1 MLLLFTPAFAGLI
14 DSLTADERQVELCR
28 AVAAPAEEAFDF
40 KKASGIWDACL
51 AEAKRTEATG
61 AVALLQDR
69 VALSKARARAA
80 EWRTSDPNR
89 YALEVLSVAADL
101 RSLDLYGSDVATLFR
116 AWMNTEAGKGRLEP
130 MRTVTVV
137 WQDTPADAAKG
148 ASELFRRY
156 LQDLGLKWADPGTP
170 EVDVIVYASLTTG
183 AVDPATTGPAGSLK
197 RAEAQI
203 EADRVRFRTIDATTD
218 GFRVK
223 VTSEE
228 PEAEVAAEAALDGV
242 CQRAAARVLGQ
253 VLREVFP

>member
-1 MLLLFTPAFAGLI
+1 MLLLVAPAFAGLI

-69 VALSKARARAA
+69 VSLSKARASAA
-80 EWRTSDPNR
+80 EWRTTDPNK
-89 YALEVLSVAADL
+89 YAFEVLSVAADL

-130 MRTVTVV
+130 VRTVTVV
-137 WQDTPADAAKG
+137 WQDTPPEAGSHAA
-148 ASELFRRY
+148 EIFRRY
-156 LQDLGLKWADPGTP
+156 LQDLGLKWANPGAP
-170 EVDVIVYASLTTG
+170 EVDIIVYATLTTQ
-183 AVDPATTGPAGSLK
+183 ALDPTVTGPAGSLR

-223 VTSEE
+223 VTAEE
-228 PEAEVAAEAALDGV
+228 PDADVAADTALDAV
-242 CQRAAARVLGQ
+242 CQRAAARVLAQ
-253 VLREVFP
+253 VLREVFR